1 MVTGIECAGLVLGVF
16 PLLIEG
22 IKAYNRGIRSIKRAR
37 EYKSILRQY
46 CIELT
51 SEHAQFKNTWYRIV
65 QLIRYDVLLPIAPN
79 LDLAK
84 LATHP
89 ENAVR
94 GLNIDL
100 RAILSLSMRSF
111 SEDGVNEIERII
123 TELATLIREL
133 AAAFQV
139 PIDTGSDFT
148 VCTCFGEI
156 HS

>member
-46 CIELT
+46 SIELT

-79 LDLAK
+79 LDLTE

-89 ENAVR
+89 ENAVC

-100 RAILSLSMRSF
+100 RAILSLSMGSF
-111 SEDGVNEIERII
+111 GEDGVNEIERIL
-123 TELATLIREL
+123 TELAKLIMEL
-133 AAAFQV
+133 AGAFQV
-139 PIDTGSDFT
+139 SINTEGGFT
-148 VCTCFGEI
+148 VCTCFEEI